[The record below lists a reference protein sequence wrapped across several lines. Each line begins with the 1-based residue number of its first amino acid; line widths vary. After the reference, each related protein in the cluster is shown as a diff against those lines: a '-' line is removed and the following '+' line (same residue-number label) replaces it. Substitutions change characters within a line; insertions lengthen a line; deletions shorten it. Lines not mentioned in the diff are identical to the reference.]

1 MNKLELLKTFVR
13 VSELSSFTQAADSLG
28 LPRSTVSDQ
37 IQALEELIGTRLL
50 QRTTRKVR
58 ATQDGLLLYE
68 RSRELL
74 AQMDELE
81 GLFREDATA
90 LSGRIRVDMPT
101 VLARKVVMPLLADFT
116 DLHSGIEL
124 EISSTDR
131 RVDLVR
137 EGFDLV
143 LRVGPLLDTSLVARP
158 LGAFPVVNVASR
170 AYLAA
175 HGVPRSLEDL
185 ANHRLVHYV
194 SVLGSRSAGFEYLV
208 SGRVHYLPMAG
219 SVTVNNAE
227 AYSAACLGGLGL
239 IQVPLHG
246 VRELLESGELVALLP
261 EFQAPPLE
269 VTLLYAHRRLPR
281 RVRAF
286 MDWLEQVVEG
296 QTAPVSQGA

>member
-37 IQALEELIGTRLL
+37 VQALEDLLGTRLL
-50 QRTTRKVR
+50 QRTTRKVQ

-81 GLFREDATA
+81 GLFRQDATA

-101 VLARKVVMPLLADFT
+101 VLARKIVMPRLTEFT
-116 DLHSGIEL
+116 GLHPGLEL
-124 EISSTDR
+124 EVSSTDR

-143 LRVGPLLDTSLVARP
+143 LRVGPVLDGSLVARP
-158 LGAFPVVNVASR
+158 LGAFPMVNCASR

-175 HGVPRSLEDL
+175 HGVPRTLEDL
-185 ANHRLVHYV
+185 ARHRLVHYV
-194 SVLGSRSAGFEYLV
+194 SVLGSRPPGFEYLAGDKV
-208 SGRVHYLPMAG
+208 QQLPMAG
-219 SVTVNNAE
+219 SLTVNNAE

-246 VRELLESGELVALLP
+246 VRDHLASGELVALLP
-261 EFQAPPLE
+261 EYQAPPLE
-269 VTLLYAHRRLPR
+269 LTLLYAHRRLPR
-281 RVRAF
+281 RVRAC
-286 MDWLEQVVEG
+286 MDWLERVVREETTL
-296 QTAPVSQGA
+296 QAT

>member
-1 MNKLELLKTFVR
+1 MNKLELLRTFVR

-37 IQALEELIGTRLL
+37 IQALEELLGTRLL

-58 ATQDGLLLYE
+58 ATQDGLLLHE

-81 GLFREDATA
+81 GLFRQDATA

-101 VLARKVVMPLLADFT
+101 VLARKVVMPRLVEFT
-116 DLHSGIEL
+116 DLHPGVEL
-124 EISSTDR
+124 EVSSTDR

-170 AYLAA
+170 AYLAT
-175 HGVPRSLEDL
+175 HGVPHSLEDL
-185 ANHRLVHYV
+185 AGHRLVHYV
-194 SVLGSRSAGFEYLV
+194 SILGSRPPGFEYLA

-219 SVTVNNAE
+219 SLTVNNAE

-239 IQVPLHG
+239 IQVPRHG
-246 VRELLESGELVALLP
+246 VREFLESGELVAFLP

-286 MDWLEQVVEG
+286 MEWLELVVQE
-296 QTAPVSQGA
+296 QAAPQGA

>member
-37 IQALEELIGTRLL
+37 VQALEDLLGARLL
-50 QRTTRKVR
+50 QRTTRRVQ
-58 ATQDGLLLYE
+58 ATQDGLLFYE

-81 GLFREDATA
+81 GLFREDATTLA
-90 LSGRIRVDMPT
+90 GRIRVDMPT
-101 VLARKVVMPLLADFT
+101 VLARKVVMPRLAEFT
-116 DLHSGIEL
+116 GRHPGVEIEV
-124 EISSTDR
+124 SSTDR

-143 LRVGPLLDTSLVARP
+143 LRAGPLLDTSLVARSLGGFP
-158 LGAFPVVNVASR
+158 LVNVASR
-170 AYLAA
+170 DYLAV
-175 HGVPRSLEDL
+175 HGVPRTLEDL
-185 ANHRLVHYV
+185 ARHRLVHYV
-194 SVLGSRSAGFEYLV
+194 SVLGSRPPGFEYLV
-208 SGRVHYLPMAG
+208 GDQVQCLPMAG

-246 VRELLESGELVALLP
+246 VREYLQSGELVALLP
-261 EFQAPPLE
+261 DYQAPPLE
-269 VTLLYAHRRLPR
+269 ATLLYAHRRLPR

-286 MDWLEQVVEG
+286 MDWLEQVVRE
-296 QTAPVSQGA
+296 QAAPWPQGA

>member
-37 IQALEELIGTRLL
+37 VQALEELLGTRLL
-50 QRTTRKVR
+50 QRTTRKVQ

-81 GLFREDATA
+81 GLFRQDASA

-101 VLARKVVMPLLADFT
+101 VLARKVVLPRLGEFSDR
-116 DLHSGIEL
+116 HPGVEL
-124 EISSTDR
+124 EVSSTDR

-143 LRVGPLLDTSLVARP
+143 LRVGPVLDASLVARP
-158 LGAFPVVNVASR
+158 LGAFPMVNCASR

-175 HGVPRSLEDL
+175 HGVPRDL
-185 ANHRLVHYV
+185 DDLSRHRLVHYV
-194 SVLGSRSAGFEYLV
+194 SVLGSRPPGFEYLV
-208 SGRVHYLPMAG
+208 DGKLQQRPMAG
-219 SVTVNNAE
+219 NLTVNNAE

-246 VRELLESGELVALLP
+246 VREYLESGELVALLP
-261 EFQAPPLE
+261 AYPPPPLE
-269 VTLLYAHRRLPR
+269 ATLLYAHRRLPR
-281 RVRAF
+281 RVRLF
-286 MDWLEQVVEG
+286 MDWLEQLVHE
-296 QTAPVSQGA
+296 QSAPWFQAE

>member
-1 MNKLELLKTFVR
+1 MNKLEILKTFVR

-37 IQALEELIGTRLL
+37 VQALEDLLGTRLL
-50 QRTTRKVR
+50 QRTTRKVQ

-81 GLFREDATA
+81 GLFRQDATA
-90 LSGRIRVDMPT
+90 LTGRIRVDVPT
-101 VLARKVVMPLLADFT
+101 VLARKVLMPRLAEFT
-116 DLHSGIEL
+116 GLHQGLEL
-124 EISSTDR
+124 EVSSTDR

-143 LRVGPLLDTSLVARP
+143 LRVGPVLDGSLVARP
-158 LGAFPVVNVASR
+158 LGAFPMVNCASR
-170 AYLAA
+170 TYLAA
-175 HGVPRSLEDL
+175 HGVPRTLEDL
-185 ANHRLVHYV
+185 ARHRLVHYV
-194 SVLGSRSAGFEYLV
+194 SVLGSRPPGFEYLADGKV
-208 SGRVHYLPMAG
+208 QQLPMTG
-219 SVTVNNAE
+219 SLTVNNAE

-246 VRELLESGELVALLP
+246 VRDHLANGELVALLP
-261 EFQAPPLE
+261 EYQAPPLA

-281 RVRAF
+281 RVRAC
-286 MDWLEQVVEG
+286 MDWLERVVREETRL
-296 QTAPVSQGA
+296 QAT

>member
-37 IQALEELIGTRLL
+37 IQALEDLLGARLL
-50 QRTTRKVR
+50 QRTTRRVQ
-58 ATQDGLLLYE
+58 ATQDGLLFYE

-90 LSGRIRVDMPT
+90 LAGRIRVDMPT
-101 VLARKVVMPLLADFT
+101 VLARKVVMPRLAEFT
-116 DLHSGIEL
+116 GRHPGVEM
-124 EISSTDR
+124 EVSSTDR

-143 LRVGPLLDTSLVARP
+143 LRVGPVLDTSLVARS
-158 LGAFPVVNVASR
+158 LGGFPMVNVASR
-170 AYLAA
+170 DYLAD
-175 HGVPRSLEDL
+175 HGVPRTLEDL
-185 ANHRLVHYV
+185 SRHRLVHYV
-194 SVLGSRSAGFEYLV
+194 PVLGSRPAGFEYLA
-208 SGRVHYLPMAG
+208 GDKVHFLPMAG
-219 SVTVNNAE
+219 SVAVNNAE

-246 VRELLESGELVALLP
+246 VREYLQSGELVALLP
-261 EFQAPPLE
+261 NFQAPPLE
-269 VTLLYAHRRLPR
+269 ATLLYAHRRLPR

-286 MDWLEQVVEG
+286 MDWLEQVVRE
-296 QTAPVSQGA
+296 QAAPWPQGA